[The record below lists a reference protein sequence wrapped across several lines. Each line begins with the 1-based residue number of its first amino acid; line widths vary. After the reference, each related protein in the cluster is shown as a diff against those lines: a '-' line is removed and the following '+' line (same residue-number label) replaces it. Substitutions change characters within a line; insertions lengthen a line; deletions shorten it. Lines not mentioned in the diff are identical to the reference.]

1 MGSALA
7 TSGGGEARWME
18 ATCALVGYFLI
29 QIGTN
34 LVNDACDFVR
44 GADTEVSDAPSN
56 PASPNL
62 EPSSRVFPIAILR
75 DLPPPRPI
83 PHPLLPRTDAG
94 SRGTDARDPIRRLL
108 PTRRPH
114 RRRDVLRPRGVC
126 HVSRGGAQGSADG
139 PTRRR
144 GVRRGVR
151 VHRRPAPARVP
162 RPGRRDRDRVLRVRG
177 HVRHGEGAPRRDDGG
192 WVGRLARVGAKRAAR
207 RRIRA
212 GRKPGGVAARGE

>member
-1 MGSALA
+1 MRRTRGVNLKRRGRSSKVKGGVAGWVSAARPKTLTAATVPFLVGSALA

-62 EPSSRVFPIAILR
+62 EPSSHVFPNNHVFPKHPIALHR
-75 DLPPPRPI
+75 HLPPPRLI
-83 PHPLLPRTDAG
+83 PPPLLPRPDAG

-126 HVSRGGAQGSADG
+126 DVSPRWRSGE
-139 PTRRR
+139 RRWPDSSSR
-144 GVRRGVR
+144 
-151 VHRRPAPARVP
+151 
-162 RPGRRDRDRVLRVRG
+162 
-177 HVRHGEGAPRRDDGG
+177 
-192 WVGRLARVGAKRAAR
+192 RAAR
-207 RRIRA
+207 GTRT
-212 GRKPGGVAARGE
+212 PAARSRSGTTAWAT